1 MKVVFMCLCEY
12 PIKEVRKNKIKM
24 GDKFVCPVHM
34 RSISHYIFT
43 CSRCEKEGISNSPS
57 RLLCD
62 ECRGKNCVAFR
73 KKPTKSKT
81 ESGKKQP
88 ERKTDCKHFVNRCLV
103 PPNGILLKNT
113 KACLTCTEYKP
124 INREDEILKYL

>member
-12 PIKEVRKNKIKM
+12 PIEEVRKNKIKM
-24 GDKFVCPVHM
+24 GDKFVCPIHM
-34 RSISHYIFT
+34 RPISHYTFT
-43 CSRCEKEGISNSPS
+43 CNRCDKRGISKSPS

-73 KKPTKSKT
+73 KKTTVSQT
-81 ESGKKQP
+81 EPGKKQP
-88 ERKTDCKHFVNRCLV
+88 KRKTDCKYFEDKCLS
-103 PPNGILLKNT
+103 PPNGALLKNA

-124 INREDEILKYL
+124 IDREYEILKYL